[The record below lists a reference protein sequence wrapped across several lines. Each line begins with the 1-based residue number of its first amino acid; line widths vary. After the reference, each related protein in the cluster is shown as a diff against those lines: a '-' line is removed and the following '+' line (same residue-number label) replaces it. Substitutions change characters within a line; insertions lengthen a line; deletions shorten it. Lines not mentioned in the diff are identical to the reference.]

1 MRTGLAIYLTV
12 MGSLLAGLTPAAC
25 VIFFWWRP
33 ALALAERRKGRRC
46 RRRYRRDM
54 KHVHPETR
62 CARCG
67 GCSTRL
73 RADAATRKLVCADR
87 DLCRAAMA
95 AENMLGSS

>member
-12 MGSLLAGLTPAAC
+12 MGSILAGLTPAAC
-25 VIFFWWRP
+25 VIFFWGRP
-33 ALALAERRKGRRC
+33 ALAERRKGRRY

-54 KHVHPETR
+54 KHVHPDWR

-73 RADAATRKLVCADR
+73 RADAATRRLVCADR
-87 DLCRAAMA
+87 HLCRAAMA